1 MSVYDCVYLAI
12 LQTWLQSACARF
24 VFQSNKVDA
33 SLHVI
38 DCTNVLQF
46 LLHHDRVRVWVC
58 ARALHTPCLWYF
70 FTRLDATSAAELESK
85 WKAKAERK
93 DAIAAEVREVTKVFF
108 CEPCR
113 KQYKTVS
120 EFDNHLSSYDHHHT
134 LRLKDLRERERKQK
148 QGRSGDGKKRD
159 RREAERELERISKM
173 ASSKADVQAGSQ
185 PPLAGARSSAGTSGA
200 GQAVQPPRPP
210 APSGSSTAPQQ
221 TLGGWSS
228 MPVGTSSASRQPD
241 RTTPTAGGWT
251 QAAPAER
258 ATPTGGGWMQ
268 AAPAEDDA
276 AAASAAA
283 KQEERRRK
291 LEAWKAAQ
299 SSVTPIT
306 QASIRPPPSSSGFG
320 FAQRGTQQSSMP
332 SASAGPVSATG
343 TATATN
349 DQRARVTAAPARP
362 TAVMAAFGG
371 GSSDE
376 DDAPEEAPQQKKHR
390 ALWQPT

>member
-1 MSVYDCVYLAI
+1 MCVCVWGGDVCTHCLFYLFA
-12 LQTWLQSACARF
+12 
-24 VFQSNKVDA
+24 
-33 SLHVI
+33 
-38 DCTNVLQF
+38 
-46 LLHHDRVRVWVC
+46 
-58 ARALHTPCLWYF
+58 
-70 FTRLDATSAAELESK
+70 RLDATSAAELESK

-134 LRLKDLRERERKQK
+134 LRLKDLREREKKQK

-173 ASSKADVQAGSQ
+173 ASSKAEAQAGSQ
-185 PPLAGARSSAGTSGA
+185 PPLAGARSSGGTSGA
-200 GQAVQPPRPP
+200 GQAVHLPRPP
-210 APSGSSTAPQQ
+210 ALADSITTPQQ

-228 MPVGTSSASRQPD
+228 MDTSSVSRQPE
-241 RTTPTAGGWT
+241 RTTPTVGGWT
-251 QAAPAER
+251 QATSTEAN
-258 ATPTGGGWMQ
+258 T
-268 AAPAEDDA
+268 
-276 AAASAAA
+276 AAASATA

-291 LEAWKAAQ
+291 LEAWKATQ
-299 SSVTPIT
+299 SSATPVA
-306 QASIRPPPSSSGFG
+306 QASIKPPPSSSGFG
-320 FAQRGTQQSSMP
+320 FGQRGTQQSSVP
-332 SASAGPVSATG
+332 SASAGPVSAT
-343 TATATN
+343 N
-349 DQRARVTAAPARP
+349 DQRARVTVAPARP

-376 DDAPEEAPQQKKHR
+376 DDAPEEALQQKKHR